1 MVNKTDNRVT
11 CSGVSGAGQTVAWYV
26 EYPNITGAK
35 PLKVGQCPANEGTN
49 CTGQPI
55 IGFTPS
61 RPSPDV
67 SVVTVDATKVL
78 SYMFGN
84 VLSCIANNRAAC
96 DIDKIC
102 KSLSLFN
109 NPSVFRCGNLLTS
122 VSIP

>member
-1 MVNKTDNRVT
+1 MNETDNRVA
-11 CSGVSGAGQTVAWYV
+11 CSGVGGAGQSVAWYV
-26 EYPNITGAK
+26 EYPNTPGVN
-35 PLKVGQCPANEGTN
+35 PTTVGNCAGNAGNN
-49 CTGQPI
+49 CTGQPV

-61 RPSPDV
+61 RPSADV
-67 SVVTVDATKVL
+67 SVMTVDATKVL

-84 VLSCIANNRAAC
+84 VLSCVANNRAAC
-96 DIDKIC
+96 DMDKIC